1 MPRDVKRISESEE
14 YFNILWLFFPYSYFL
29 YSGLEINGLMGW
41 TINPLCPDSDQ
52 NQFSPNNI
60 Q

>member
-29 YSGLEINGLMGW
+29 YSGLEISIGNSMS
-41 TINPLCPDSDQ
+41 CSD
-52 NQFSPNNI
+52 I
-60 Q
+60 WHKYHE